1 MRKAWPRVVALAI
14 GLLVLGSWQLHA
26 GANGNQASFGSPSSL
41 VASAK
46 QGATDVAEWL
56 GIGEE
61 QPVAPGTL
69 DDGKELLSQ
78 ANLTVEQAVQA
89 AQSAATGAVG
99 EVDLEH
105 FQGRLVFN
113 VDIGDKDVKVDAEN
127 GNVLAAVSDD

>member
-1 MRKAWPRVVALAI
+1 MLGAGPRVLALAV
-14 GLLVLGSWQLHA
+14 GVLVLGGWQLHA
-26 GANGNQASFGSPSSL
+26 GATGNRASLGSPSSL
-41 VASAK
+41 VASTQ

-61 QPVAPGTL
+61 QPFVPGTL
-69 DDGKELLSQ
+69 DDGKELLPQ
-78 ANLTVEQAVQA
+78 ATLTVEQAVQA

-127 GNVLAAVSDD
+127 GTILSSDTDD

>member
-1 MRKAWPRVVALAI
+1 MRNAWLRVVALAI
-14 GLLVLGSWQLHA
+14 GLLVVGGWQLHA
-26 GANGNQASFGSPSSL
+26 GASGNQASLGSPSSL

-69 DDGKELLSQ
+69 DDGKELLPQ
-78 ANLTVEQAVQA
+78 TTLTVEQAVKA

-105 FQGRLVFN
+105 FHGRLVFN

-127 GNVLAAVSDD
+127 GNVLSDDSDD